1 MHSRRRC
8 WSVPLLL
15 LAACASA
22 PPAPRGPTVE
32 RDLAL
37 PPAVVAAIAGGALR
51 AALPFGDPVPHARG
65 VMVQRLGDD
74 HWRLAFACRDGDWL
88 PLASHRLALA
98 PAADRTHGVQ
108 IVEEVLAAHTRTDRG
123 AGPVVVQLDVHAHG
137 AGARLTATL
146 SADLAATL
154 DRAIALALDPG
165 ANLPGLEEPNLAT
178 WAEHRLLALAVAAE
192 AAGDSSLAH
201 AQRQAAAR
209 LLGGNAALQ
218 ERLAEDAE
226 RHGEFALATDL
237 GWQALLTA
245 GDAHQ
250 RASVA
255 RRLAALAARGEDP
268 AAWRAAARERLA
280 DVDLER
286 AAAMLHTAR
295 RLHDEPALDYRLQS
309 RLHKLRQDGDAAEAN
324 ALLAREHSGLVTDLP
339 AFVAELWLPALPGA
353 ATVSH
358 RPAAAARAP
367 LGLSDVALAA
377 PGR

>member
-1 MHSRRRC
+1 MRSRR
-8 WSVPLLL
+8 SHLALVPLL

-22 PPAPRGPTVE
+22 PAGPCGQRVE

-65 VMVQRLGDD
+65 VLVQRLGDD
-74 HWRLAFACRDGDWL
+74 HWRLAFACRDGDWR

-108 IVEEVLAAHTRTDRG
+108 IVEEVLAAGTRTDRG
-123 AGPVVVQLDVHAHG
+123 AGPAVVQLDVHAHG

-154 DRAIALALDPG
+154 DRAIALALDPE

-192 AAGDSSLAH
+192 AAGDPSLAH

-218 ERLAEDAE
+218 ERLADDAE
-226 RHGEFALATDL
+226 RRGEFALANDL
-237 GWQALLTA
+237 GWQALLTT

-268 AAWRAAARERLA
+268 VAWRAAARERLA

-324 ALLAREHSGLVTDLP
+324 ALLAREHSGLVTELP
-339 AFVAELWLPALPGA
+339 AFVAELWLPAHPGA